1 MASTPDPT
9 TKKTDTPKGDNRP
22 PKKPPMKD
30 LPTPDKT
37 GEAVKGG
44 IIRRIQDSED

>member
-44 IIRRIQDSED
+44 LPMEQLS

>member
-1 MASTPDPT
+1 MASTTDP
-9 TKKTDTPKGDNRP
+9 KKTDTPKGDNRP

-44 IIRRIQDSED
+44 AVPADYFKK

>member
-1 MASTPDPT
+1 MGSTADP
-9 TKKTDTPKGDNRP
+9 TKKTDRPKVEKQP
-22 PKKPPMKD
+22 IKKPQMKD

-44 IIRRIQDSED
+44 KPTESL

>member
-1 MASTPDPT
+1 MGSTPDPT
-9 TKKTDTPKGDNRP
+9 KKKGRP
-22 PKKPPMKD
+22 NDEKPPIKKPPMKD

-44 IIRRIQDSED
+44 KPTESW

>member
-30 LPTPDKT
+30 LPTPDKI

-44 IIRRIQDSED
+44 LPMEQLS